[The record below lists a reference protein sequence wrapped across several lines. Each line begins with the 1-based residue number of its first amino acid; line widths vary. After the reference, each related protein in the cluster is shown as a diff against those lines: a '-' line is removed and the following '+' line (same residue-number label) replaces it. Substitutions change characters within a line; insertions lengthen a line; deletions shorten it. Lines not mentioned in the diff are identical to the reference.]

1 MALELK
7 HITFGFSPEKQILKD
22 LSLSFEKGKIYALA
36 GANGAGKSTLAK
48 ILNGELSPQAG
59 EIFFKNKKVDLRN
72 PKQAKE
78 SGIVKVSQEYG
89 LISNL
94 TIADNILLAKNESNH
109 KIFYDKNQN
118 KELVEKTLSI
128 FNKKIDTTLKISET
142 DISIHPFVSVAKA
155 IIQNPELL
163 ILDETT
169 AILTKN
175 DTATFFEYLRKLK
188 NEGKTIII
196 VTHKLD
202 EVFEI
207 ADEVLVLRNGNLVL
221 KSESTKVSVTEIA
234 NAMLGN
240 GKHLGKIENKLQ
252 STDDNSFLKIENL
265 NSHKLKNISFELRKG
280 EVLGLISKDKNEL
293 NEITD
298 FIFGITQQANGKIW
312 KDGKQIFLKTPL
324 DAIKNGIGYLTDD
337 KKESGLFYNLNI
349 ADNISFLQKQQN
361 SFLGFI
367 QKKKLNHFA
376 KTKISELNIDATS
389 TSQSVEELS
398 GGNQQ
403 KTLFAKWLSI
413 DFDILILIEPT
424 AGVDIGGKSEIY
436 SLICELKSRG
446 KSFIL
451 VSTEWNEIEN
461 ICDRILVIEN
471 GKEVKTITRE
481 NFSEK
486 EIYDYTF

>member
-1 MALELK
+1 MLQLK
-7 HITFGFSPEKQILKD
+7 HITFGYSSDKQLLLD
-22 LSLSFEKGKIYALA
+22 LSFSFEQGKIYALA

-48 ILNGELSPQAG
+48 ILNGELLPQAG
-59 EIFFKNKKVDLRN
+59 EIFFKNKKAELQN

-78 SGIVKVSQEYG
+78 LGIVKVSQEYG

-94 TIADNILLAKNESNH
+94 TITDNILLSKNESKH
-109 KIFYDKNQN
+109 AIFYDKSQN
-118 KELVEKTLSI
+118 KELVEYILSI
-128 FNKKIDTTLKISET
+128 FNNKIDAKLKISDT
-142 DISIHPFVSVAKA
+142 DISIHPLVSIAKA

-169 AILTKN
+169 AILTKK
-175 DTATFFEYLRKLK
+175 DTATFFKYLRKHK
-188 NEGKTIII
+188 SEGKTIIMI
-196 VTHKLD
+196 THKLD

-207 ADEVLVLRNGNLVL
+207 ADEVLVLRNGKLVL
-221 KSESTKVSVTEIA
+221 KSESSRVSVTEIV

-240 GKHLGKIENKLQ
+240 GKHLKKIESKFQ
-252 STDDNSFLKIENL
+252 SFNGSSFFKIENL
-265 NSHKLKNISFELRKG
+265 LTDRIKNISFELNKS
-280 EVLGLISKDKNEL
+280 EVLGLISKNKNEL

-298 FIFGITQQANGKIW
+298 FIFGISEKGNGKIW
-312 KDGKQIFLKTPL
+312 KDGKQILSKTPL
-324 DAIKNGIGYLTDD
+324 QAINNGIGYLTDD

-367 QKKKLNHFA
+367 YMKKLNDFA
-376 KTKISELNIDATS
+376 KAKISELNINATS
-389 TSQSVEELS
+389 TLQSVEELS

-413 DFDILILIEPT
+413 DFDLLILIEPT
-424 AGVDIGGKSEIY
+424 AGVDIAGKFEIY
-436 SLICELKSRG
+436 LLICELKSRG

-451 VSTEWNEIEN
+451 VSSEWNEIEN
-461 ICDRILVIEN
+461 LCDRILVIEN

-486 EIYDYTF
+486 EVYDYTF